1 MSVMELRRRVEASR
15 CGRAYARLPADVKRL
30 VVEHARARRASGASW
45 RVIGREVGVD
55 DKRLQVWL
63 RDASSA
69 RPAAATA
76 LALRPR
82 MIPVRVTARAVQA
95 TMRREIVVR
104 GPRGVSVEGLSVSDV
119 AALLKELSS

>member
-1 MSVMELRRRVEASR
+1 M
-15 CGRAYARLPADVKRL
+15 RLPADVKRL
-30 VVEHARARRASGASW
+30 VIEHARARRASGASW

-69 RPAAATA
+69 ARPAAATA

-82 MIPVRVTARAVQA
+82 MIPVRVTARPVPAA
-95 TMRREIVVR
+95 THREIIVR
-104 GPRGVSVEGLSVSDV
+104 GPRGVLVEGLSVSDV
-119 AALLKELSS
+119 AALLVELS

>member
-1 MSVMELRRRVEASR
+1 MELRRRVEASR
-15 CGRAYARLPADVKRL
+15 GGRAYVRLPADVKRL
-30 VVEHARARRASGASW
+30 VIEHARARRASGASW

-63 RDASSA
+63 RDASSSP

-82 MIPVRVTARAVQA
+82 MIPVRVTARPMPAA
-95 TMRREIVVR
+95 TAREIILR

-119 AALLKELSS
+119 AALLMELS